1 MAVSPPTNV
10 APSPFGMAKLSD
22 LKALLAEAAAKAG
35 TRTVPAASKATPEVS
50 RETPAEELNLSQA
63 FADVTP
69 LAPRNRTLR
78 ISTRPAPAPVQRLAD
93 ESAAL
98 AASRHGTE
106 PSPMSWDIGQ
116 EFEGSQTF
124 VRSGIGRDVLAKLRR
139 GHWVVQGE
147 IDLHRMTA
155 SEAREALAAFLA
167 AARARGWRCVRV
179 VHGKGLTSPG
189 REPVLK
195 GKTRTWLAQWDQ
207 VLAYCE
213 APRHS
218 GGAGA
223 VIVLLKSSAG

>member
-1 MAVSPPTNV
+1 
-10 APSPFGMAKLSD
+10 MAKLSD
-22 LKALLAEAAAKAG
+22 LKALLAEAAAKVG
-35 TRTVPAASKATPEVS
+35 TKSVANARKPVRKAPQPEQPEEVS
-50 RETPAEELNLSQA
+50 LAQA

-69 LAPRNRTLR
+69 LAPGNR
-78 ISTRPAPAPVQRLAD
+78 ISRVKTKPFPSPVQRLAD

-98 AASRHGTE
+98 AASRNGTE
-106 PSPMSWDIGQ
+106 PSPASWDIGQ

-124 VRSGIGRDVLAKLRR
+124 VRRGIGRDVLAKLRR

-155 SEAREALAAFLA
+155 SEARDALADFLS
-167 AARARGWRCVRV
+167 AARVRGWRCVRV
-179 VHGKGLTSPG
+179 IHGKGLTSPR

-195 GKTRTWLAQWDQ
+195 GKTRTWLAQWDH

-218 GGAGA
+218 GGSGA
-223 VIVLLKSSAG
+223 VIVLLKASTG

>member
-1 MAVSPPTNV
+1 
-10 APSPFGMAKLSD
+10 MAKLSD
-22 LKALLAEAAAKAG
+22 LKALLADAAARAG
-35 TRTVPAASKATPEVS
+35 TKAVPAASKTVPKAS
-50 RETPAEELNLSQA
+50 RSTASEELSLSQA

-69 LAPRNRTLR
+69 LAPRNRALR
-78 ISTRPAPAPVQRLAD
+78 ESVRPPPAPVQRLAD

-98 AASRHGTE
+98 AASRRGAE
-106 PSPMSWDIGQ
+106 PSPASWDIGQ

-124 VRSGIGRDVLAKLRR
+124 LRSGIGRDVLAKLRR

-155 SEAREALAAFLA
+155 SEAREALAEFLA
-167 AARARGWRCVRV
+167 AARTRGWRCVRV

-213 APRHS
+213 APSHA
-218 GGAGA
+218 GGGGA
-223 VIVLLKSSAG
+223 VIVLLKASTT

>member
-1 MAVSPPTNV
+1 
-10 APSPFGMAKLSD
+10 MAKLSD
-22 LKALLAEAAAKAG
+22 LKALMAEAAAKAE
-35 TRTVPAASKATPEVS
+35 TKAARTSKPLSKAPQPSRAAEEVS
-50 RETPAEELNLSQA
+50 LAQA

-69 LAPRNRTLR
+69 LAPGNRVSRVETKPVP
-78 ISTRPAPAPVQRLAD
+78 SPAQRLAD

-98 AASRHGTE
+98 AASRNGTE
-106 PSPMSWDIGQ
+106 PSPASWDIGQ

-124 VRSGIGRDVLAKLRR
+124 VRRGIGPDVLAKLRR
-139 GHWVVQGE
+139 GHWVVQSE

-155 SEAREALAAFLA
+155 SEARIALADFLA
-167 AARARGWRCVRV
+167 GARARGWRCVRV

-195 GKTRTWLAQWDQ
+195 GKTRTWLAQWDH

-218 GGAGA
+218 GGSGA
-223 VIVLLKSSAG
+223 VIVLLKASTG

>member
-1 MAVSPPTNV
+1 
-10 APSPFGMAKLSD
+10 MAKLSD
-22 LKALLAEAAAKAG
+22 LKVLLAEAAAKAG
-35 TRTVPAASKATPEVS
+35 TKGATAVNKTAPKAPRQS
-50 RETPAEELNLSQA
+50 APEELSLSQA

-69 LAPRNRTLR
+69 LPPRNRTHRLG
-78 ISTRPAPAPVQRLAD
+78 TRPPPAPVQRLAD

-98 AASRHGTE
+98 AASRHGAE
-106 PSPMSWDIGQ
+106 PSPASWDIGQ

-124 VRSGIGRDVLAKLRR
+124 VRPGIGRDVLAKLRR

-155 SEAREALAAFLA
+155 SEAREALAQFLA
-167 AARARGWRCVRV
+167 SARTRGWRCVRV

-218 GGAGA
+218 GGSGA

>member
-1 MAVSPPTNV
+1 
-10 APSPFGMAKLSD
+10 MAKLSD

-35 TRTVPAASKATPEVS
+35 TKAVTAAHKTAAKPSRATQP
-50 RETPAEELNLSQA
+50 EELSLSQA

-78 ISTRPAPAPVQRLAD
+78 ASTRPPPAPAQRLAD

-98 AASRHGTE
+98 AASRHGAE
-106 PSPMSWDIGQ
+106 PSPASWDIGQ

-139 GHWVVQGE
+139 GHWAVQGE
-147 IDLHRMTA
+147 IDLHGLTA
-155 SEAREALAAFLA
+155 SEAREALAQFLA
-167 AARARGWRCVRV
+167 SARARGWRCVRV

-218 GGAGA
+218 GGSGA
-223 VIVLLKSSAG
+223 VIVLLKSPAG